1 MIAKIALFLVGAA
14 LTVPAQTNFDVLVCK
29 NASYTNATI
38 IRATLAYLVVTHN
51 DGIAKVAL
59 TNLPSS
65 LQQKYKYDPAKATA
79 ALAADE
85 KHRLDDIKTRA
96 EQAKYIA
103 SLRGTNRV
111 IRVKAVLGS
120 GVCQTSVG
128 QICITGL
135 PPGVMNFFYQRAE
148 QQAALTDLKN
158 TPAVGAPVNG
168 VYDYQFELD
177 NARTAAL
184 HEAQKLRKEKLD
196 QLQDDLNSLNQTE
209 GQETTIIA
217 FPTGTMYGGIPLW
230 HCVGVAP

>member
-14 LTVPAQTNFDVLVCK
+14 LTVSAQTNFDVLVCK

-59 TNLPSS
+59 TNLPNS
-65 LQQKYKYDPAKATA
+65 LQQKYKYDPDKATA
-79 ALAADE
+79 ALAAEE
-85 KHRLDDIKTRA
+85 KHRLDDIKARM
-96 EQAKYIA
+96 EQVKYIA

-111 IRVKAVLGS
+111 IRVKAVLGL

-135 PPGVMNFFYQRAE
+135 PLDVGNFFYRRADL
-148 QQAALTDLKN
+148 QAALTELKN
-158 TPAVGAPVNG
+158 TPAVGAPVYG

-177 NARTAAL
+177 NARADAL
-184 HEAQKLRKEKLD
+184 HEAQKLRKEKLE
-196 QLQDDLNSLNQTE
+196 QLQDDLNSLNHTE
-209 GQETTIIA
+209 SQETTIIA
-217 FPTGTMYGGIPLW
+217 FPTGTMYAGIPLW
-230 HCVGVAP
+230 KCVGIAP